1 MEERVAK
8 TKDSLIKEVSSSR
21 NPKHAQD
28 KIKSQMD
35 QLRLVM
41 FSDVVKLSKV
51 QTLQQTLSQTHHYVI
66 THHRLTIHHRNT
78 QTRHSSPHI
87 THSPFI
93 TATHR
98 LAIHHHISHTHHSS
112 PHVTAVQGSNRG
124 RCTAAGDSRNT
135 GRGQH

>member
-51 QTLQQTLSQTHHYVI
+51 HTLQQTSSQTRHYVL
-66 THHRLTIHHRNT
+66 TTDQRLTIHHRNT
-78 QTRHSSPHI
+78 
-87 THSPFI
+87 
-93 TATHR
+93 
-98 LAIHHHISHTHHSS
+98 HTHHSS
-112 PHVTAVQGSNRG
+112 PHVTAV
-124 RCTAAGDSRNT
+124 
-135 GRGQH
+135 